1 MISDNLT
8 TKSKEN
14 GNYSSSRDASSSD
27 LVSRAEYFMTLH
39 KELDRLEEMLLESG
53 PRIMGHTVIDEERVC
68 KQIDQVRLSVP
79 DSIAKAEEILQ
90 YKQEIMIEAEQYAD
104 EIVKVAELRAAK
116 LVEESA
122 ILRQVDL
129 EANQLRR
136 RTQEDCEE
144 MRAQTVNELTQQRR
158 QAQKEIESIRQHVS
172 AEVSDLQRGADEY
185 CDRILGNL
193 ESDLLDALKIVQN
206 GRQELRH

>member
-8 TKSKEN
+8 TKAKEN
-14 GNYSSSRDASSSD
+14 GNYSNNRDANSI
-27 LVSRAEYFMTLH
+27 VSRAEYFMTLH

-68 KQIDQVRLSVP
+68 RQIDQVRLSVP

-90 YKQEIMIEAEQYAD
+90 YKQEIMTEAEQYAD
-104 EIVKVAELRAAK
+104 EIVKAAEIRATK
-116 LVEESA
+116 LVEESG
-122 ILRQVDL
+122 ILRQAEL

-136 RTQEDCEE
+136 HTQEDCDEL
-144 MRAQTVNELTQQRR
+144 RTQTMNELNQQRR
-158 QAQKEIESIRQHVS
+158 QAQKEIESIRQHVM
-172 AEVSDLQRGADEY
+172 AEVTDLQRGADEY
-185 CDRILGNL
+185 CDRILANL
-193 ESDLLDALKIVQN
+193 EGDLVNAIKIVQN